1 MKKNKFFI
9 ALAIYCS
16 VYFIVSSILYL
27 SIEFCFIDD
36 NDRKLIKK
44 EFKQLE
50 KTEILFVYRDRIK
63 FKPTIVVVYRDNL
76 TGKKYHSNI
85 IIKSQLPNIQYLAN
99 KINENDIIKY
109 FWYFNFINL
118 TILLLT
124 YNTIKKM
131 KNK

>member
-1 MKKNKFFI
+1 M
-9 ALAIYCS
+9 
-16 VYFIVSSILYL
+16 
-27 SIEFCFIDD
+27 FIDD
-36 NDRKLIKK
+36 NDRQLIKE

-50 KTEILFVYRDRIK
+50 KNEILFVYRDQIK

-85 IIKSQLPNIQYLAN
+85 IIKSQLPNVQYLAN